1 MFEVVWTGLLLIL
14 AVVNLWT
21 AKTAYKD
28 KRYSS
33 ACVGCFVSGICF
45 FYFFGVLFD
54 VLHLIGG

>member
-1 MFEVVWTGLLLIL
+1 MFEIVLTGLLSIL
-14 AVVNLWT
+14 ALANLWM

-33 ACVGCFVSGICF
+33 SCVGYFVSGICF
-45 FYFFGVLFD
+45 SGVVFD

>member
-1 MFEVVWTGLLLIL
+1 MFEIVLTVLVLIL
-14 AVVNLWT
+14 ACVNLWT

-45 FYFFGVLFD
+45 SGFLFA

>member
-1 MFEVVWTGLLLIL
+1 MFEIMLTGLLLIL
-14 AVVNLWT
+14 ALVNLWT

-33 ACVGCFVSGICF
+33 ACADFFVSGICF
-45 FYFFGVLFD
+45 SGVLFD

>member
-1 MFEVVWTGLLLIL
+1 MFEVVLTGLLLIL

-33 ACVGCFVSGICF
+33 ACVDCFVSGV
-45 FYFFGVLFD
+45 YFSGVVFD
-54 VLHLIGG
+54 VLCLIGG

>member
-1 MFEVVWTGLLLIL
+1 MFEVVLTGLLLVL

-33 ACVGCFVSGICF
+33 ACADFFVSGMCF
-45 FYFFGVLFD
+45 SGIVSD
-54 VLHLIGG
+54 VLRLIGG

>member
-1 MFEVVWTGLLLIL
+1 MFEIVLTGLLLIL

-33 ACVGCFVSGICF
+33 ACVGCFVSGMFFSCF
-45 FYFFGVLFD
+45 VFD

>member
-1 MFEVVWTGLLLIL
+1 MFEVVLTGLLLIL

-21 AKTAYKD
+21 AKAAYKD

-45 FYFFGVLFD
+45 FGVVCN

>member
-1 MFEVVWTGLLLIL
+1 MFEVVLTGLLSIL

-45 FYFFGVLFD
+45 SGVACD
-54 VLHLIGG
+54 VLYLIGG

>member
-1 MFEVVWTGLLLIL
+1 MFEIVLTGLLLIL
-14 AVVNLWT
+14 ALVNLWT

-33 ACVGCFVSGICF
+33 ACVGCFVNGICF

-54 VLHLIGG
+54 YES

>member
-1 MFEVVWTGLLLIL
+1 MFEIVLTGLLLIL

-33 ACVGCFVSGICF
+33 ACADFFVSGMCF
-45 FYFFGVLFD
+45 SGIVFG

>member
-1 MFEVVWTGLLLIL
+1 MFEVVLTGLLLIL

-45 FYFFGVLFD
+45 SGILFD

>member
-1 MFEVVWTGLLLIL
+1 MSEVVLAGLLLVL
-14 AVVNLWT
+14 ALANLWT

-33 ACVGCFVSGICF
+33 ACVGCFVSGVCF
-45 FYFFGVLFD
+45 SGVLFD

>member
-1 MFEVVWTGLLLIL
+1 MFEVVLTGLLLVL

-33 ACVGCFVSGICF
+33 ACADFFVSGICF
-45 FYFFGVLFD
+45 SGFLYD
-54 VLHLIGG
+54 VLHLIVG

>member
-1 MFEVVWTGLLLIL
+1 MFEIVSIGLLLIL
-14 AVVNLWT
+14 ALANLWT

-33 ACVGCFVSGICF
+33 ACVGCFASGICF
-45 FYFFGVLFD
+45 FCFFRVLSD

>member
-1 MFEVVWTGLLLIL
+1 MFEVVLTGLLLIL

-33 ACVGCFVSGICF
+33 ACADFFVSGMCF
-45 FYFFGVLFD
+45 SGVVLD

>member
-1 MFEVVWTGLLLIL
+1 MFEIVLTGLLLIL
-14 AVVNLWT
+14 ALVNLWA

-33 ACVGCFVSGICF
+33 SCVGCFVSGICF
-45 FYFFGVLFD
+45 SGVLFD

>member
-1 MFEVVWTGLLLIL
+1 MFEVVLTGLLLVL

-33 ACVGCFVSGICF
+33 ACADFFVSGMCF
-45 FYFFGVLFD
+45 SGVLFD
-54 VLHLIGG
+54 VLHLIVG

>member
-1 MFEVVWTGLLLIL
+1 MFEIVLTGLLLIL
-14 AVVNLWT
+14 AVVNLWM

-45 FYFFGVLFD
+45 SGVVFD
-54 VLHLIGG
+54 VLRLIGG

>member
-1 MFEVVWTGLLLIL
+1 MFEVVLTGLLLIL

-33 ACVGCFVSGICF
+33 SCVGCFVSGICF
-45 FYFFGVLFD
+45 FYFFRVLFN

>member
-1 MFEVVWTGLLLIL
+1 MSEVVSIGLLLIL
-14 AVVNLWT
+14 TLVNLWT
-21 AKTAYKD
+21 AKAAYKD

-45 FYFFGVLFD
+45 SGVLFD

>member
-1 MFEVVWTGLLLIL
+1 MFEIVLTGLLSIL
-14 AVVNLWT
+14 TLANLWM

-33 ACVGCFVSGICF
+33 SCVGCFVSGICF
-45 FYFFGVLFD
+45 SGVVFD

>member
-1 MFEVVWTGLLLIL
+1 MFEVVLTGLLLIL
-14 AVVNLWT
+14 AVTNLWS

-33 ACVGCFVSGICF
+33 SCVGCFVSGICF
-45 FYFFGVLFD
+45 SGVLFD

>member
-1 MFEVVWTGLLLIL
+1 MFKVVLTGLLLIL
-14 AVVNLWT
+14 AFTNLWM

-33 ACVGCFVSGICF
+33 ACADFFVSGMCF
-45 FYFFGVLFD
+45 SGIVFD